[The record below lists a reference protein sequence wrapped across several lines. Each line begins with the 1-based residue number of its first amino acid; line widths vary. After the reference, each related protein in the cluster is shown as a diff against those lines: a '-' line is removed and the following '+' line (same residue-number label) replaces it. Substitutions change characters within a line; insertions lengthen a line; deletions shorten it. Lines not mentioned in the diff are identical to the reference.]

1 MIEKPQLPGKLLDEF
16 QQQTAVG
23 DEPQPAVVDGQ
34 IQVRRNGSHFVL
46 NSRADPQ
53 RALQFVG
60 LAWLHQYRLR
70 FVANSDNA
78 VAEVGGV
85 EVIRPV
91 IPAAPMRWVKYCCSM
106 ATQPFWC

>member
-1 MIEKPQLPGKLLDEF
+1 MDEF
-16 QQQTAVG
+16 QQLEQRLG

-85 EVIRPV
+85 EVIRPYS
-91 IPAAPMRWVKYCCSM
+91 AAPMRW
-106 ATQPFWC
+106 